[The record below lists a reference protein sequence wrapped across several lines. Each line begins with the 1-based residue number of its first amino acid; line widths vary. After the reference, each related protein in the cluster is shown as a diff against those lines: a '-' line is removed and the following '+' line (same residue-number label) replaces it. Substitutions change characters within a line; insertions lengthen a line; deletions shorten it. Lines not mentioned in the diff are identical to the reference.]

1 MANLEGQKSDSN
13 SLELEKVKQR
23 KKVLKI
29 LKQKFQKIG
38 ENKLKIVE
46 KLIESAAFMAV
57 ELTEMEK
64 IISANGVTEE
74 YTNGQ
79 YQKGI
84 KKSATVEVYNT
95 MMKNYTS
102 VIKQLCDLLPE
113 DDFGTSKSGDSVLNF
128 ALSPN
133 KVSKSSSDK

>member
-1 MANLEGQKSDSN
+1 MADKEVQKSDSN
-13 SLELEKVKQR
+13 SKELEKIKKR

-29 LKQKFQKIG
+29 LKEKFKKIG
-38 ENKLKIVE
+38 DNKLKIVE

-57 ELTEMEK
+57 ELEEMEN
-64 IISANGVTEE
+64 IIAIKGVTEE
-74 YTNGQ
+74 YQNGEN
-79 YQKGI
+79 QKGI

-102 VIKQLCDLLPE
+102 VIKQLCDLLPADE
-113 DDFGTSKSGDSVLNF
+113 FPPSKSGDSILDF

-133 KVSKSSSDK
+133 KNLDKN

>member
-1 MANLEGQKSDSN
+1 MANSKVKKSDPN
-13 SLELEKVKQR
+13 SKELEKIK
-23 KKVLKI
+23 KKEKVLKI
-29 LKQKFQKIG
+29 LKKKFKEIG

-46 KLIESAAFMAV
+46 KLIESAAFMAI
-57 ELTEMEK
+57 ELAEMEE
-64 IISANGVTEE
+64 IISKNGVTEE

-113 DDFGTSKSGDSVLNF
+113 DEFPVSKSGDNVLNF

-133 KVSKSSSDK
+133 KRQMDKNK

>member
-1 MANLEGQKSDSN
+1 MADKEVQKSDSN
-13 SLELEKVKQR
+13 SKELEKIKKR

-29 LKQKFQKIG
+29 LKEKFKKIG
-38 ENKLKIVE
+38 DNKLKIVE

-57 ELTEMEK
+57 ELEEMEN
-64 IISANGVTEE
+64 IIAAKGVTEE
-74 YTNGQ
+74 YQNGEN
-79 YQKGI
+79 QKGI

-102 VIKQLCDLLPE
+102 VIKQLCDLLP
-113 DDFGTSKSGDSVLNF
+113 DDEFTTSKSGDSILDF

-133 KVSKSSSDK
+133 KKLDKN